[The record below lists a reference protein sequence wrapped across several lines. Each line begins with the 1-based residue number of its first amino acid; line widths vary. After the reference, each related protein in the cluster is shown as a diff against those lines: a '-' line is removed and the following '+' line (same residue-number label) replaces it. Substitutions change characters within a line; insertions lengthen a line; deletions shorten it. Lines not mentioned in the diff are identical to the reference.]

1 MFKEILDKQGLEPI
15 NCIFLDDMEDN
26 TTLDV
31 KSYDAVDVLKKI
43 EQAETLYHLG
53 GRGFLL
59 IKYYK
64 MTLIYC
70 IELWRMGSEKV

>member
-1 MFKEILDKQGLEPI
+1 MFKEILDKYQLNPI
-15 NCIFLDDMEDN
+15 NCVFLDDMEDN
-26 TTLDV
+26 TIAAETLDV

-59 IKYYK
+59 IKIYK
-64 MTLIYC
+64 MTYICC
-70 IELWRMGSEKV
+70 IKLDI